1 MIETVGI
8 ITEKI
13 MTIMLIIANRG
24 VALNNYLYEVK
35 KEIGYG
41 WMDSGQM
48 GAFYRFPDPCLY
60 PSCALANAIYTPRLA
75 VRGGDKKFH

>member
-35 KEIGYG
+35 KETGYG
-41 WMDSGQM
+41 WMAVS
-48 GAFYRFPDPCLY
+48 A
-60 PSCALANAIYTPRLA
+60 TPR
-75 VRGGDKKFH
+75 RPMMSSWDRSSCR